1 MHHINLEKTIY
12 ILLLLIC
19 ITAGWQSCTKS
30 YSPRIVA
37 GNLNYLVVEGFINT
51 GIDSTIINLSRT
63 VKVNTG
69 IDTSEETGA
78 ILNVEGND
86 NSSYPI
92 PELGKGK
99 YAAASLSLDNSKK
112 YRLRIKTTDGNSYL
126 SDFTSAKPTPP
137 IDSIGYTILSNGIQV
152 YVNTHDPDN
161 KTLYYRWAYNETWE
175 FHAFYPSF
183 YYSDGNAIQL
193 RPPDLINFYC
203 FTNKASTSITLGSS
217 AKLKQDI
224 IYRQPIIFIPASS
237 EKIESRYSILLKQYA
252 MTDDEFNYWQSLQK
266 NTEKIGS
273 IFDSQPSEIQGNIH
287 CTSNPSVPVV
297 GYIGTTNMQSKRVFI
312 AKTDLPTKWVATYP
326 YTCPLDSFFYCR
338 PPYCINDVAAHLIP
352 QPSEEVP
359 TTAIFG
365 SDGLPVGFLGSFNTC
380 VDCTIRGTKQKPSFW

>member
-1 MHHINLEKTIY
+1 MERTIC
-12 ILLLLIC
+12 IFFLLIC
-19 ITAGWQSCTKS
+19 LIAGWESCTKS
-30 YSPRIVA
+30 YTPKIVA
-37 GNLNYLVVEGFINT
+37 GNLNYLVVEGFINI
-51 GIDSTIINLSRT
+51 GNDSTIFNLSRT
-63 VKVNTG
+63 VKVNAG
-69 IDTSEETGA
+69 VDTAVETGA
-78 ILNVEGND
+78 ILNIEGND
-86 NSSYPI
+86 NKSYPV

-99 YAAASLSLDNSKK
+99 YGVAGLSLDNTKQ

-126 SDFTSAKPTPP
+126 SDFTKAKLTPP
-137 IDSIGYTILSNGIQV
+137 IDSVGYTQLSNGIQV
-152 YVNTHDPDN
+152 YVNTHDPN
-161 KTLYYRWAYNETWE
+161 NNTLYYRWAYNETWE

-183 YYSDGNAIQL
+183 YYSDGSAIQQ
-193 RPPDLINFYC
+193 RTPDRLNFYC
-203 FTNKASTSITLGSS
+203 FTNTASTSITLGSS
-217 AKLKQDI
+217 AKLKQDV
-224 IYRQPIIFIPASS
+224 IYHLPIIFIPATS

-252 MTDDEFNYWQSLQK
+252 LTSDEFNYWQSLQK

-287 CTSNPSVPVV
+287 CISNPSLPVV
-297 GYIGTTNMQSKRVFI
+297 GYVGSTNMQSKRVFI
-312 AKTDLPTKWVATYP
+312 AKTELPTKWIATYP

-380 VDCTIRGTKQKPSFW
+380 IDCTIRGTKQKPSFW